1 MNEPFVH
8 ERALVEPG
16 AIVGRGTRVWAFA
29 HLLPGARVGADCNI
43 CDHVFIEDGAV
54 VGDRVT
60 IKCGVQLWKGVQVGD
75 DVFIG
80 PNATFTNDPFPRS
93 RQHLEEHPATVLE
106 PQCSIGANATIL
118 PGVRIGRAAMVG
130 AGAVVT
136 RSVPP
141 NAIVVGNPAQI
152 TGYVTTRPAT
162 DATVEVAAPAGAVEQ
177 HRVTTTRVRGVEL
190 HEFPLIQDLRGDLT
204 VAEYPRDVPFVPKR
218 HFFVFNVRNR
228 EIRGEHAHRECA
240 QFLICVSGSCR
251 VVADDGAN
259 REEFV
264 LNRTNLGLY
273 LPPMTWAT
281 QYKYSGD
288 GVLLVLASHSYSAA
302 DYIRDYDEFLRLV
315 GGSRT
320 GASAR

>member
-1 MNEPFVH
+1 MNYFVH
-8 ERALVEPG
+8 PQALVEPG
-16 AIVGRGTRVWAFA
+16 AIIGDRTRVWAYT
-29 HLLPGARVGADCNI
+29 HILPGARLGADCNV
-43 CDHVFIEDGAV
+43 CDHVFIEEDVV

-60 IKCGVQLWKGVQVGD
+60 IKCGVQLWNGLRVAD

-80 PNATFTNDPFPRS
+80 PNATFTNDRFPRS
-93 RQHLEEHPATVLE
+93 RHHLPEHPETVLE

-118 PGVRIGRAAMVG
+118 PGVRIGRCAMVG

-152 TGYVTTRPAT
+152 TGYVPGLGAPPPPAA
-162 DATVEVAAPAGAVEQ
+162 ATPPSAGGARHQ
-177 HRVTTTRVRGVEL
+177 ALPTSVRGVEW

-204 VAEYPRDVPFVPKR
+204 VAEYPQHVPFVPRR

-228 EIRGEHAHRECA
+228 EIRGEHAHRICQ
-240 QFLICVSGSCR
+240 QFLICVAGSCR

-264 LNRTNLGLY
+264 LNTPTRGLH
-273 LPPMTWAT
+273 LPAMTWAT
-281 QYKYSGD
+281 QYKYSAD
-288 GVLLVLASHSYSAA
+288 GVLLVLASHAYDPA

-315 GGSRT
+315 SGP
-320 GASAR
+320 AVPV